1 MSNGSSSSSLS
12 QGSDAPQAFVPRPD
26 LDNHK
31 IPIEY
36 SDEKQVSG
44 SDTEA
49 FARNQPYGPSYYDRY
64 LRNRPTFGAQFPV
77 SRNPTRTARSRRRI
91 YGLQPRWFW
100 TVVVLTVLLLVGATA
115 GAVVGGMMRRQSR
128 APSSA
133 WSTSSPPPPAE
144 LQGSHLSAVNWTD
157 SSGAQRKAVFYQ
169 RNGTLHVSRNGVGDG
184 TAAWAELDIGAQFP
198 DGEAAAMNATPLA
211 AIVTG
216 GANANADSE
225 ASFSAALYFI
235 DPGNHVR
242 DVVSTA
248 DDLATWAKG
257 PLWDASVAASPMSG
271 LAAAEHICMGG
282 CLGDRIVVFQASGGD
297 LYSIHGPDWSDPP
310 TRIVAANIGTPLA
323 LTPAPFV
330 NSSSGEV
337 DWEAEQTQ
345 LRLYYHRDASVDE
358 FFFNDETPLEWNPG
372 ETDQE
377 PFHAGSPTLLTLPR
391 HSTTASL
398 PPGADC

>member
-49 FARNQPYGPSYYDRY
+49 FARNQPYGPSYYDKY
-64 LRNRPTFGAQFPV
+64 FRNRPTFGPQFPV
-77 SRNPTRTARSRRRI
+77 TRNSTRTARSRRRI
-91 YGLQPRWFW
+91 YGLRPRWFW
-100 TVVVLTVLLLVGATA
+100 TVAVLTVLLLVGATA
-115 GAVVGGMMRRQSR
+115 GAVVGGMMRRQGR

-133 WSTSSPPPPAE
+133 SSTSPPPPPAE

-169 RNGTLHVSRNGVGDG
+169 RNGTLHVSRSGGGGDG
-184 TAAWAELDIGAQFP
+184 TAAEWAELDIGAQFP
-198 DGEAAAMNATPLA
+198 DGAGVAAMNATPLA
-211 AIVTG
+211 ASVVG
-216 GANANADSE
+216 GDADTD
-225 ASFSAALYFI
+225 ASFSAALYFM
-235 DPGNHVR
+235 DPSNHVR

-271 LAAAEHICMGG
+271 LAAAEHMCMGG
-282 CLGDRIVVFQASGGD
+282 SCLGDRIVVFQASGGD
-297 LYSIHGPDWSDPP
+297 LYSVHGPDWSDPP

-358 FFFNDETPLEWNPG
+358 FFFNDETPLEWNAG
-372 ETDQE
+372 EIHQE
-377 PFHAGSPTLLTLPR
+377 LSPPPPTQG
-391 HSTTASL
+391 L
-398 PPGADC
+398 PPSSSSSLTQLQYH